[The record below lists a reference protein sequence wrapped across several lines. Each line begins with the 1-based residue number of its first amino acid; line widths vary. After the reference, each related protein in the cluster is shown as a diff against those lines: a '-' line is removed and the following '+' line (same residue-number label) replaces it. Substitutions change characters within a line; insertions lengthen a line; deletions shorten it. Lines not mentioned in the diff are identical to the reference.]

1 MSPPKPDPFKQEDV
15 DEVGAAIRLL
25 IGAGNESFE
34 LERELRLFQ
43 FKAWLL
49 GFPGRYSFP
58 RSALLFATILVTAR
72 HRKFSLLTSSEAI
85 VLAMMSRELRPLIDY
100 AFNKHKLPLYQLT
113 QIWFHPYKEAHRK
126 KPLEGISV
134 LNALTRFRLRL
145 HFTKR
150 MTPSINNG
158 LALLSSAEVD
168 TKAGRTSAK
177 ALRQRMRV
185 QEAFLYAAQ
194 NYPEMMFLPPKPAE
208 IFGALKRE
216 MRETERINEY
226 FALSKSLMKILD
238 EDAAQAFERYWGNLP
253 LVDIPPLQ
261 PVSEE
266 EMDEAGIGPRYR
278 RSAKVTKLA
287 KLQAPTG
294 SK

>member
-25 IGAGNESFE
+25 IGAGDESFQ

-49 GFPGRYSFP
+49 GGPSRRSF
-58 RSALLFATILVTAR
+58 RQSALLFATILMSVR
-72 HRKFSLLTSSEAI
+72 QGQRKFSLLTSSEVI

-100 AFNKHKLPLYQLT
+100 AFNEHKISLYQLT
-113 QIWFHPYKEAHRK
+113 QIRFHPYREAHRK
-126 KPLEGISV
+126 KPLEEISV
-134 LNALTRFRLRL
+134 LNALTKFRLCL
-145 HFTKR
+145 HFTKG

-158 LALLSSAEVD
+158 VALFSNAKVD
-168 TKAGRTSAK
+168 TKRGRTKAM

-194 NYPEMMFLPPKPAE
+194 HYPAMMLIPLKPS
-208 IFGALKRE
+208 FVGALKSE
-216 MRETERINEY
+216 LRETELIKEY

-238 EDAAQAFERYWGNLP
+238 KDAALAFERHWGNLP

-261 PVSEE
+261 PVSEQ
-266 EMDEAGIGPRYR
+266 EMDEAGIRPSYR
-278 RSAKVTKLA
+278 RSAKETNLA
-287 KLQAPTG
+287 KR
-294 SK
+294 